1 MTISF
6 GYTWDARAVLV
17 VRRALVAALL
27 LMMAT
32 AMLAQAPR
40 AWTAPSGAIPVIV
53 REAPGARAAAEQAV
67 TAAGGT
73 IGRRLEIISGFA
85 AEIPAQAVPS
95 LERSPAIHSISS
107 NRTVHML
114 GNNSSTTT
122 TTTEIDPALM
132 EFYLQSMFLMTA
144 MTGAQSMW
152 RAGYTGKGVDIAIVD
167 SGVVPLPEFGGR
179 LVNGPDL
186 SFESKIDSLRH
197 LDTFGHG
204 THLAGIIAGKEPG
217 LTTYDQKT
225 WKVPTSFLGMAPD
238 ARIVNVKV
246 GARSGA
252 TDVSQVIAAIDWVV
266 QHRNTDGLNIRVLNL
281 SFGTDGVQSYRVD
294 PLAYAAE
301 VAWRKGIVVVA
312 AAGNSGF
319 GTSKLN
325 NPAYDPYVLAVGA
338 SDFNGTFEFDNDIVA
353 GFSSKGDS
361 ARHVDIVAP
370 GRSIRSLRD
379 IGSFVDDTY
388 PAGRVDNRFT
398 RGSGTSQAAAII
410 SGAAA
415 LLIQERPGLKPDEV
429 KALLMRTAFAL
440 PAADPI
446 AQGRGFVNL
455 WGAHTSA
462 KSILAATDIVQ
473 TWPVSTGEGTLD
485 GARGTSNVAE
495 ADAILSGEQDARGV
509 GWDGTKWAADAWAET
524 SWAGDTWEGNTWTGN
539 TWTGNTWSGNTWT
552 GNTWTGNT
560 WTGNTWTGNTWAGN
574 TWSHAS
580 WSAFFGEP

>member
-1 MTISF
+1 MTISY
-6 GYTWDARAVLV
+6 GYTWDARRLLAL
-17 VRRALVAALL
+17 RRALVASLL
-27 LMMAT
+27 VIMA
-32 AMLAQAPR
+32 ASMLAVGHR
-40 AWTAPSGAIPVIV
+40 AWIAPSAAVPVIV
-53 REAPGARAAAEQAV
+53 RELPGARVSAEQAV

-73 IGRRLEIISGFA
+73 IGRRLEIINGFA
-85 AEIPAQAVPS
+85 AEVPAQALP
-95 LERSPAIHSISS
+95 LLQRSPAIHSISS

-114 GNNSSTTT
+114 GNTSNTSTSTTT
-122 TTTEIDPALM
+122 IDPALM
-132 EFYLQSMFLMTA
+132 EFYLQSMYLTTA
-144 MTGAQSMW
+144 MTGAQNMW
-152 RAGYTGKGVDIAIVD
+152 RAGYTGKGVDVAIVD
-167 SGVVPLPEFGGR
+167 SGVVPLPELQGH
-179 LVNGPDL
+179 LINGPDL
-186 SFESKIDSLRH
+186 SFESRIDSLRH

-217 LTTYDQKT
+217 LTTFDSKT
-225 WKVPTSFLGMAPD
+225 WKQPTVFLGMAPD

-281 SFGTDGVQSYRVD
+281 SFGTDGVQSYRID

-312 AAGNSGF
+312 AAGNAGY
-319 GTSKLN
+319 GTAKLN
-325 NPAYDPYVLAVGA
+325 NPAYDPYVIAVGA

-361 ARHVDIVAP
+361 ARHVDLVAP

-379 IGSFVDDTY
+379 VGSYVDDTY
-388 PAGRVDNRFT
+388 PVGRVDGRFT
-398 RGSGTSQAAAII
+398 RGSGTSQAAAIV

-415 LLIQERPGLKPDEV
+415 LLIQQRPGLKPDEV
-429 KALLMRTAFAL
+429 KALLTRSAYPL
-440 PAADPI
+440 PAADAV
-446 AQGRGFVNL
+446 AQGHGFLSV
-455 WGAHTSA
+455 WAAQTSA
-462 KSILAATDIVQ
+462 KSILAATDLVQ

-485 GARGTSNVAE
+485 GARGTAKVAE

-509 GWDGTKWAADAWAET
+509 VWDGTKWAAEAWAET
-524 SWAGDTWEGNTWTGN
+524 SWAGDTWEGKTWTGN

-574 TWSHAS
+574 TWSATS

>member
-6 GYTWDARAVLV
+6 GYTRDARAVFFL
-17 VRRALVAALL
+17 RRALVAALL
-27 LMMAT
+27 LIMAT

-53 REAPGARAAAEQAV
+53 RELPGARAAAEQAV

-73 IGRRLEIISGFA
+73 IGRRLDIINGFA

-95 LERSPAIHSISS
+95 LERSPAIQSISS
-107 NRTVHML
+107 NRTIHML
-114 GNNSSTTT
+114 GNSSST
-122 TTTEIDPALM
+122 IDPAVM
-132 EFYLQSMFLMTA
+132 ESYLQSMFVITA
-144 MTGAQSMW
+144 MTGAQNMW
-152 RAGYTGKGVDIAIVD
+152 RAGYTGRGVDVAIID
-167 SGVVPLPEFGGR
+167 SGVVPLSEFEGR

-186 SFESKIDSLRH
+186 SFESQVESLRH

-217 LTTYDQKT
+217 LTTFDAKT
-225 WKVPTSFLGMAPD
+225 WKLPTVFLGMAPD

-266 QHRNTDGLNIRVLNL
+266 QHRNADGLNIRVLNL

-325 NPAYDPYVLAVGA
+325 NPAYDPYVIAVGA
-338 SDFNGTFEFDNDIVA
+338 SDFNGTFEFDNDIVSS
-353 GFSSKGDS
+353 FSSKGDS
-361 ARHVDIVAP
+361 ARRVDIVAP

-379 IGSFVDDTY
+379 IGSFVDENY
-388 PAGRVDNRFT
+388 PAGRVDNRLT
-398 RGSGTSQAAAII
+398 RGSGTSQAAAIV
-410 SGAAA
+410 SGGAA
-415 LLIQERPGLKPDEV
+415 LLIQERPGLTPDEV
-429 KALLMRTAFAL
+429 KALLTRSAYWL

-446 AQGRGFVNL
+446 AQGRGFMNL
-455 WGAHTSA
+455 WAAHTSA
-462 KSILAATDIVQ
+462 KNILAASDIVQ
-473 TWPVSTGEGTLD
+473 TWPVSTGEGTID
-485 GARGTSNVAE
+485 GARGSSKVAE
-495 ADAILSGEQDARGV
+495 ADAVLSGEQDARGV
-509 GWDGTKWAADAWAET
+509 VWDGTKWAADAWAEA
-524 SWAGDTWEGNTWTGN
+524 SWSGDTWEGNTWTGN
-539 TWTGNTWSGNTWT
+539 TWTGNTWSGNTWS

-574 TWSHAS
+574 TWSSAS